1 MDASIKDK
9 PSKLGLFEESL
20 LDLDV
25 VKIAMA
31 EMRHWLAAWT
41 KCHLSKLLN

>member
-9 PSKLGLFEESL
+9 PSKLGLFEEAL
-20 LDLDV
+20 LDLDA

-31 EMRHWLAAWT
+31 EMRRWLAPWT
-41 KCHLSKLLN
+41 NCHLSKLLN